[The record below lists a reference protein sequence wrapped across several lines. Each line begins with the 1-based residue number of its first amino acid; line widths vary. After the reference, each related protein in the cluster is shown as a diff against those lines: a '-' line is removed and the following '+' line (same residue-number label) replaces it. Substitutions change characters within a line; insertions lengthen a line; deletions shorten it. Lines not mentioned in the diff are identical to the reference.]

1 MATVFPDFT
10 TISRLRTPATEGEF
24 YILEY
29 LASNLSSDY
38 EIFFN
43 PFLDGD
49 RPDIVILKKECG
61 VIIVEVKDWN
71 LSSYHIDANNK
82 WFTHNSLGKEVKI
95 KSPMAQVF
103 HYKNNIYNFHIPS
116 LGYQNIVN
124 KNFYKIISSFVYFH
138 NAAVKDLNQIYS
150 FAFATVR
157 NDMAVLNKDRKNM
170 ACNEKS
176 QQEYENRY
184 TFLKSKQYKLERDF
198 YMSFC
203 RETVDRLVKKVIKVG
218 NRYDV
223 LFNDDIYNDFKRR
236 LTPSEW
242 TGKQGIPIEFTKEQ
256 KKYIKSIK
264 GERKKIRGVSGCG
277 KSMILGA
284 RALDAY
290 SQHQNVLILTF
301 NLTLRNLIRDRL
313 SYLNYHLYNN
323 EIDVNKIEISNYH
336 NFFVSKLNE
345 FGIEPDEGL
354 YDPNLYIKRNI
365 FKGCEIEKYD
375 SIFIDEIQDYE
386 KEWVYIIR
394 DYFLAKD
401 GEMILWGDFCQ
412 NIYNREVSLCEGNL
426 PEDKSPPPADDFL
439 FPRIDG
445 FGRWV
450 AMTKNLR
457 SQNRFLSSIFYK
469 FQKEFLL
476 NKYKNIEFFDFS
488 RIDNVNLLKTNIFIC
503 KVFDMADGSWIAE
516 DIDKLIR
523 QYNFIPNDTTILSS
537 QKKILGEVEEF
548 FSTREQ
554 VLTTFITKN
563 ESRRIDMM
571 GCRSEVERKINL
583 LHMERAKKY
592 GFNLNSG
599 VIKISTIQSFKGM
612 ENKNVF
618 CIFNK
623 DDSLE
628 IIYTAITR
636 ASVSLV
642 IYIEHDSPYLD
653 FFEKVYRESM
663 K

>member
-24 YILEY
+24 YILEC

-49 RPDIVILKKECG
+49 RPDIVILKKGCC

-71 LSSYHIDANNK
+71 LSSYNIDANNK
-82 WFTHNSLGKEVKI
+82 WFIHNSAGKEVKI

-103 HYKNNIYNFHIPS
+103 HYKNNIYNLHIPS
-116 LGYQNIVN
+116 LGYQNIIN
-124 KNFYKIISSFVYFH
+124 KNFYKIISPFVYFH
-138 NAAVKDLNQIYS
+138 NATVKDLNQIYS
-150 FAFATVR
+150 FAFETVR
-157 NDMAVLNKDRKNM
+157 NDMAVLNKDRRNM
-170 ACNEKS
+170 GCDEKC

-184 TFLKSKQYKLERDF
+184 IFLKSKQYKLERDF

-203 RETVDRLVKKVIKVG
+203 RENVDKFIRKVLKVG
-218 NRYDV
+218 SKYDV
-223 LFNDDIYNDFKRR
+223 LFDDSIYNVFKRR
-236 LTPSEW
+236 LSPSEW

-264 GERKKIRGVSGCG
+264 GERKRIRGVSGCG

-290 SQHQNVLILTF
+290 SQHKNVLILTF

-323 EIDVNKIEISNYH
+323 EIDVNRIEISNYH
-336 NFFVSKLNE
+336 HFFVSKLNE
-345 FGIEPDEGL
+345 YGIEPDEGL

-386 KEWVYIIR
+386 KEWIYIIR

-401 GEMILWGDFCQ
+401 GEMVLWGDFCQ

-426 PEDKSPPPADDFL
+426 LEDKSPPPADDFL

-445 FGRWV
+445 FGRWF
-450 AMTKNLR
+450 AMTKSLR
-457 SQNRFLSSIFYK
+457 SKNRFLPSMFYK
-469 FQKEFLL
+469 FQKVFLL
-476 NKYKNIEFFDFS
+476 NKYKNIEFFDDSIGILTSDIF
-488 RIDNVNLLKTNIFIC
+488 RCNVYNIDDV
-503 KVFDMADGSWIAE
+503 GWIAE
-516 DIDKLIR
+516 DIDKMMR
-523 QYNFIPNDTTILSS
+523 QYKFIPNDTTILSS
-537 QKKILGEVEEF
+537 QKKILEEIEEF
-548 FSTREQ
+548 FSTREK
-554 VLTTFITKN
+554 VLTTFITKS
-563 ESRRIDMM
+563 EKRRIDMM
-571 GCRSEVERKINL
+571 GCRSEMERKVNL

-612 ENKNVF
+612 ENKNIF

-636 ASVSLV
+636 ASVNWV
-642 IYIEHDSPYLD
+642 VYIEHGSPYLD
-653 FFEKVYRESM
+653 FFEKMNQESM
-663 K
+663 Q